1 MKPPAFWFR
10 PPGAAAWALR
20 PLGALYQWAGAAR
33 RQTASPQR
41 LPVPVV
47 CVGNLSLGGTG
58 KTPTALALL
67 ARLAAM
73 GLRPQALSRGYG
85 GAAKGPLRVDPARH
99 RAFDVGDEPLLLA
112 RTAPV
117 WVARDRAAGGLAAVA
132 DGAGCVVMDDGHQNP
147 ALIKDLS
154 LVVADGGVGFGNGLA
169 FPAGPLRESVA
180 AGLARADAVVV
191 VGDDRHGV
199 ARIAAERGLPALT
212 ARLVPD
218 PVAAAVLKGRRVL
231 AFAGIGRPQK
241 FFDTLTAVGAD
252 VAESAAF
259 PDHHPFTAAEL
270 TALKKRAADLGAELA
285 TTEKDRVRLPPA
297 LRDGL
302 CDAVAVLPVN
312 LLWDDESALD
322 ALLERLKQP

>member
-10 PPGAAAWALR
+10 PPGATALALR
-20 PLGALYQWAGAAR
+20 PLGALYQWAGALR
-33 RQTASPQR
+33 RLTASPLR
-41 LPVPVV
+41 LPVPVI

-58 KTPTALALL
+58 KTPVALSLL
-67 ARLAAM
+67 TRLAAM

-99 RAFDVGDEPLLLA
+99 SAFEVGDEPLLLA
-112 RTAPV
+112 RATPV
-117 WVARDRAAGGLAAVA
+117 WVARDRAAGGLAAVEA
-132 DGAGCVVMDDGHQNP
+132 GAGCLVMDDGHQNP
-147 ALIKDLS
+147 ALVKDLS
-154 LVVADGGVGFGNGLA
+154 LIVADGGVGFGNGLT

-191 VGDDRHGV
+191 AGDDVHGV

-212 ARLVPD
+212 ARLAPD
-218 PVAAAVLKGRRVL
+218 PAAAAALKGRRVL

-241 FFDTLTAVGAD
+241 FFDTAAAVGAHILGT
-252 VAESAAF
+252 VAF

-270 TALKKRAADLGAELA
+270 AALQERAAALGAELA

-297 LRDGL
+297 LR
-302 CDAVAVLPVN
+302 DAVAVLPVN

>member
-10 PPGAAAWALR
+10 PPGAAALALR
-20 PLGALYQWAGAAR
+20 PLGALYGWAGVLR
-33 RQTASPQR
+33 RLTATPLR

-58 KTPTALALL
+58 KTPVALALL

-73 GLRPQALSRGYG
+73 GLRPQAVSRGYG
-85 GAAKGPLRVDPARH
+85 GAEKGPLRVDPARH
-99 RAFDVGDEPLLLA
+99 GAFDVGDEPLLLA
-112 RTAPV
+112 RAAPA
-117 WVARDRAAGGLAAVA
+117 WVARDRAAGGLAAA
-132 DGAGCVVMDDGHQNP
+132 AAGAGCVVMDDGHQNP
-147 ALIKDLS
+147 SLIKDLS
-154 LVVADGGVGFGNGLA
+154 LVVTDGGVGFGNGLA
-169 FPAGPLRESVA
+169 FPAGPLRESVG

-212 ARLVPD
+212 ARLAPD
-218 PVAAAVLKGRRVL
+218 PAAAAAMKGRRVL
-231 AFAGIGRPQK
+231 AFAGIGRPRK
-241 FFDTLTAVGAD
+241 FFDTLAAVGAD
-252 VAESAAF
+252 VAETAAF

-270 TALKKRAADLGAELA
+270 TALRKRAADLGAELA

-297 LRDGL
+297 LPPALR
-302 CDAVAVLPVN
+302 DAVAVLPVN

>member
-33 RQTASPQR
+33 RRTASPQR
-41 LPVPVV
+41 LPVPVI

-58 KTPTALALL
+58 KTPVALALL

-99 RAFDVGDEPLLLA
+99 GAFEVGDEPLLLA
-112 RTAPV
+112 RAAPV
-117 WVARDRAAGGLAAVA
+117 WVARDRAAGGLAAA
-132 DGAGCVVMDDGHQNP
+132 EAGAGCVVMDDGHQNP
-147 ALIKDLS
+147 HLVKDLS
-154 LVVADGGVGFGNGLA
+154 LIVADGGVGFGNGQV
-169 FPAGPLRESVA
+169 FPAGPLRESVKT
-180 AGLARADAVVV
+180 GLARADAVIV
-191 VGDDRHGV
+191 VGEDVHGV

-212 ARLVPD
+212 ARLAPD
-218 PVAAAVLKGRRVL
+218 PAAAAALKGRRLL

-241 FFDTLTAVGAD
+241 FFDTAAAVGAD
-252 VAESAAF
+252 VVESVAF
-259 PDHHPFTAAEL
+259 PDHHPFAAAEL
-270 TALKKRAADLGAELA
+270 AALQKRAAALGAELA

-297 LRDGL
+297 LRD
-302 CDAVAVLPVN
+302 AVAVLPVN
-312 LLWDDESALD
+312 LLWDDDGALD